1 MRFSQAVN
9 RINSIR
15 GGGNMS
21 IMHKESEKNSI
32 PTVRI
37 ILKEKGL
44 EAAYRLLT
52 KKVVEEMENSKKCGQ
67 PSTSG

>member
-1 MRFSQAVN
+1 
-9 RINSIR
+9 
-15 GGGNMS
+15 MS